1 MRLRR
6 PLRIAAVVLA
16 LLAIA
21 VALLLHEYARP
32 ERVAALLTEQTQA
45 RLGLTLAFRPP
56 ARYALWPR
64 LRLQLDDARFGLPG
78 ETTPLLTLQRL
89 DVSLPWSSLRD
100 SRLVIEEL
108 RLQQPQLELG
118 ALQRWLARSD
128 DANAAPLDLS
138 LHLVITDATL
148 LQDGKVLASE
158 IGFDGDI
165 DAQQMQRWW
174 YELLE
179 AAPNANALPP
189 LPGQARIGRMD
200 LDGVRLEG
208 IRIESGPAQ

>member
-45 RLGLTLAFRPP
+45 RLGLTLAFRAP

-128 DANAAPLDLS
+128 DANAAPPDLS

-148 LQDGKVLASE
+148 LQDGKALASE

-165 DAQQMQRWW
+165 DAQHMQRWW

>member
-6 PLRIAAVVLA
+6 PLRIAAAVLA
-16 LLAIA
+16 LPAIA
-21 VALLLHEYARP
+21 LALLLHEYARP
-32 ERVAALLTEQTQA
+32 ERVAALLTEQTES

-78 ETTPLLTLQRL
+78 ETTPLLSLQRL

-100 SRLVIEEL
+100 SRLLIEEL
-108 RLQQPQLELG
+108 RLQQPQLELS
-118 ALQRWLARSD
+118 ALLRWLERGD
-128 DANAAPLDLS
+128 DANATPPDLRV
-138 LHLVITDATL
+138 HLVVTDASL
-148 LQDGKVLASE
+148 QQDGKAVASQ

-165 DAQQMQRWW
+165 DAQQLQRWW
-174 YELLE
+174 RELVE
-179 AAPNANALPP
+179 AAPQANALPP
-189 LPGQARIGRMD
+189 LPGSARIGRIE

>member
-6 PLRIAAVVLA
+6 LLRIAAVVLA
-16 LLAIA
+16 LLGIA

-32 ERVAALLTEQTQA
+32 ERVAALLAEQAQS
-45 RLGLTLAFRPP
+45 RLGLSLAFRPP

-78 ETTPLLTLQRL
+78 ETLPLLTLQRL

-118 ALQRWLARSD
+118 ALQRWLARGDDSD
-128 DANAAPLDLS
+128 AATPDLS
-138 LHLVITDATL
+138 LHLVVTDATL
-148 LQDGKVLASE
+148 LQDGKAVAGGISL
-158 IGFDGDI
+158 DGDI
-165 DAQQMQRWW
+165 DARQMQRWW
-174 YELLE
+174 YELE
-179 AAPNANALPP
+179 QAAPNANALPP
-189 LPGQARIGRMD
+189 LPGQARIERIE

-208 IRIESGPAQ
+208 IRIESGSTQ

>member
-45 RLGLTLAFRPP
+45 RLGLTLEFRPP

-118 ALQRWLARSD
+118 ALQRWLAGGD
-128 DANAAPLDLS
+128 DTNAAPPDLS
-138 LHLVITDATL
+138 LHLVVTDATL
-148 LQDGKVLASE
+148 LQDGKALASE

-174 YELLE
+174 YELTE

-208 IRIESGPAQ
+208 IRIESGTAQ

>member
-6 PLRIAAVVLA
+6 PLRIAALVLV

-21 VALLLHEYARP
+21 LALLLREYARP

-78 ETTPLLTLQRL
+78 ETAPLLALQRL

-118 ALQRWLARSD
+118 AVQRWLADGD
-128 DANAAPLDLS
+128 DTNAAPLDLS
-138 LHLVITDATL
+138 LHLVVTDATL
-148 LQDGKVLASE
+148 LQDGEALASE

-174 YELLE
+174 QELIQ

-189 LPGQARIGRMD
+189 LPGQAHIGRMD

>member
-21 VALLLHEYARP
+21 AALLLHEYARP

-148 LQDGKVLASE
+148 LQDGKALASE

-200 LDGVRLEG
+200 LDGVHLEG
-208 IRIESGPAQ
+208 MRIESGPAQ